1 MNLNPNP
8 NHETEDDD
16 LDVPEFD
23 FDNAVPNKFA
33 AQYAGGVAY
42 EILGLDGVKRKFV
55 QLDDDVAGTY
65 FSSKSVNDVLR
76 LAMKQTSQKAA

>member
-1 MNLNPNP
+1 MNPNQNP

-16 LDVPEFD
+16 LEVPEFD

-55 QLDDDVAGTY
+55 QLDDDVAAK
-65 FSSKSVNDVLR
+65 FLSSKSVNDVLR
-76 LAMKQTSQKAA
+76 LAMTQTSQRAA